1 MLLEV
6 GIYNEQAYV
15 IYNNLLFYQHLGL
28 ETQVE
33 QKSLPFMYRMP
44 KLYYSCIFKIQH

>member
-15 IYNNLLFYQHLGL
+15 IYNNLLFCQHLGL
-28 ETQVE
+28 ETSRAKVVAFHV
-33 QKSLPFMYRMP
+33 SDA
-44 KLYYSCIFKIQH
+44 